1 MGITLDLVLLAILVI
16 SIIYGYKRGLV
27 NVIFS
32 LCAFLLSLIITII
45 LYNPITNFIIN
56 NTELDENIKEIII
69 ENGIIEDIYNEDS
82 ENSSSEY
89 IQKYIQDIVIDNTN
103 EAIEETAGLMAEK
116 VVAIIVSIGLFIVV
130 RLILIVLRF
139 IMAGI
144 ANLPIIS
151 QFNKL
156 GGTAYGILVGLVI
169 IYVILAILFFIVS
182 VNNNQTI
189 LNLIDTSI
197 VSKILYSNNI
207 ILNIIF

>member
-1 MGITLDLVLLAILVI
+1 MGIILDLVLLAILVI
-16 SIIYGYKRGLV
+16 SIIYGYRRGLV

-69 ENGIIEDIYNEDS
+69 DNGIIEDIYNEDS

-116 VVAIIVSIGLFIVV
+116 IVAIIVSIGLFIVV

-139 IMAGI
+139 IMAEI

-156 GGTAYGILVGLVI
+156 GGTAYGILLGLVI

-182 VNNNQTI
+182 MNNNQTI
-189 LNLIDTSI
+189 LNLIN
-197 VSKILYSNNI
+197 SNS
-207 ILNIIF
+207 

>member
-1 MGITLDLVLLAILVI
+1 MGMILDLVLLAILIV
-16 SIIYGYKRGLV
+16 SIIFGYKRGLV

-32 LCAFLLSLIITII
+32 LCAFVLSLIITAV
-45 LYNPITNFIIN
+45 LYNPITNLVIN

-69 ENGIIEDIYNEDS
+69 DNGIIEDIYNEDS
-82 ENSSSEY
+82 ENSANEY

-116 VVAIIVSIGLFIVV
+116 AVAIIVSIGLFIIV

-139 IMAGI
+139 VMSGI
-144 ANLPIIS
+144 ASLPIIR
-151 QFNKL
+151 QFNEL
-156 GGTAYGILVGLVI
+156 GGVAYGMLRGLII

-182 VNNNQTI
+182 MNNNQTI